1 MINVQSGTIF
11 DETSKKYPALQN
23 KILDFVALKSANPSQ
38 KFGSSD
44 YPFNADGPLGK
55 MKIKHAH
62 LSQDISIF
70 YKIAGSPSTL
80 YLYGLFS
87 HKESGTGNTK
97 NNNLQKSLAVKLK
110 NQFPDLKDDFDY
122 MEEFE

>member
-1 MINVQSGTIF
+1 MINVKSGTIF
-11 DETSKKYPALQN
+11 DETSKKYPALET
-23 KILDFVALKSANPSQ
+23 KVLDFISLKTTNPSQ

-44 YPFNADGPLGK
+44 YPFNSDGPLGK
-55 MKIKHAH
+55 MKLKHAKVT
-62 LSQDISIF
+62 QDISIL

-87 HKESGTGNTK
+87 HKESGTDNTK
-97 NNNLQKSLAVKLK
+97 NNNLQKSLATKLK

-122 MEEFE
+122 MEELL